1 MLEIYYMIASNVILI
16 LSIIFLLFFINLSS
30 FKIQNKIEY
39 QLFRSIIKINIQK
52 IKVGKQKRYFMIYK

>member
-30 FKIQNKIEY
+30 FKIQKKTEPHT
-39 QLFRSIIKINIQK
+39 
-52 IKVGKQKRYFMIYK
+52 